1 MGYRFDVLAPLAHL
15 APVQQTAVAIAR
27 ALQGIE
33 PGSSVLVLDEPT
45 AAMPRPEVKRT
56 FGIVKTLRAL
66 GVSVLYVSIMLHAA
80 SFPIGRSRRG
90 AISAS
95 IVYN

>member
-1 MGYRFDVLAPLAHL
+1 VRAPLADL

-45 AAMPRPEVKRT
+45 AAMPKPEVKRIV
-56 FGIVKTLRAL
+56 GIVKTLRVS
-66 GVSVLYVSIMLHAA
+66 GVSVL
-80 SFPIGRSRRG
+80 
-90 AISAS
+90 
-95 IVYN
+95 

>member
-1 MGYRFDVLAPLAHL
+1 LGYRFDVLAPLAHL

-45 AAMPRPEVKRT
+45 AAMPKPEVKRM
-56 FGIVKTLRAL
+56 FGIVKTLRAS
-66 GVSVLYVSIMLHAA
+66 GVSVLYVSHHAPCRQ
-80 SFPIGRSRRG
+80 FPNRTVAPWRDFCFYSL
-90 AISAS
+90 
-95 IVYN
+95 